1 LIKMRKI
8 ILDTDMGSDCDDA
21 GALSVLHR
29 LADEKKAEILAV
41 TYCSTEIH
49 GAVALKAINSWFG
62 RGDILVG
69 RMDKGTF
76 LEDAPFKRF
85 TKPMLKHEV
94 ISSTKS
100 MCTRMGFE
108 SGMSI
113 TIVAGVQAAIASLYA
128 IKNKDFSIPEK
139 IIFLIAYIVCG
150 VSNIKNIYDILPFIA
165 AMLCM
170 VTLLQKNEQKIR
182 IFNITNSIVWII
194 YDFIVGSTAFY
205 TQLLFLSINAASLI
219 AYKFKGVNVNDKR

>member
-1 LIKMRKI
+1 MIVEKI
-8 ILDTDMGSDCDDA
+8 FVIVATIF
-21 GALSVLHR
+21 ALV
-29 LADEKKAEILAV
+29 AV
-41 TYCSTEIH
+41 TMKKSWQIFALCSIANLLTGI
-49 GAVALKAINSWFG
+49 SF
-62 RGDILVG
+62 LVLG
-69 RMDKGTF
+69 N
-76 LEDAPFKRF
+76 A
-85 TKPMLKHEV
+85 
-94 ISSTKS
+94 
-100 MCTRMGFE
+100 E

-113 TIVAGVQAAIASLYA
+113 AIIAGVQAAIASLYA
-128 IKNKDFSIPEK
+128 IKNKDFSIREK
-139 IIFLIAYIVCG
+139 IIFLVAYLICG